1 MKGSDL
7 GIDGTVCYFGFGFGF
22 GGMGLCEIQY

>member
-7 GIDGTVCYFGFGFGF
+7 GIDGTVCYFGFGFG
-22 GGMGLCEIQY
+22 GMGLYEIQY